1 MWCARRGAAGT
12 RIFLCVWHVKRA
24 WLKNLRTK
32 VKDYTHRKQL
42 LNAVSEVLEERDLSK
57 AKPALTALLKE
68 WVRALRV

>member
-1 MWCARRGAAGT
+1 M
-12 RIFLCVWHVKRA
+12 KRA